1 MTVNINVSLSFTR
14 YDSKGDVEENYQNTF
29 NHNDDETFNILM
41 EKFQNMLIALG
52 YELGNNY
59 LGLIEHSND
68 EEDMGEN
75 VISFPDKD

>member
-1 MTVNINVSLSFTR
+1 
-14 YDSKGDVEENYQNTF
+14 
-29 NHNDDETFNILM
+29 M
-41 EKFQNMLIALG
+41 EKFQNMLVALG